1 VDTHTGLLLA
11 KAHKAPNQIATIYS
25 LWCWI
30 ARYGTL
36 VIIESDQGTHFTGA
50 VIQKWASTMDI
61 QWNYHLPYNPTAA
74 GNIERHN
81 GLLKLKL
88 AHLSDTPI
96 HKALEIA
103 CFELNSRYR
112 LYRRI

>member
-1 VDTHTGLLLA
+1 
-11 KAHKAPNQIATIYS
+11 
-25 LWCWI
+25 
-30 ARYGTL
+30 
-36 VIIESDQGTHFTGA
+36 
-50 VIQKWASTMDI
+50 MDI

-74 GNIERHN
+74 GNTESHN
-81 GLLKLKL
+81 ELLKLKL

-112 LYRRI
+112 LYRRSPLEEAFPDKVLGNPVETTTTCFTLQDTKQRP